1 MAPIRS
7 ESGRPPLHASIARC
21 NAWFMHALHTMC
33 KHKSTGR
40 VTEDSQPVYSHH
52 MEEPIVKAL
61 RWAREDGMNQTAFA
75 GLIGCTPQ
83 DITNWKKRGMPA
95 EWHIKVAHALGRSV
109 DELLG
114 HATEPQDQANVAQA
128 PDSKG
133 LIPLISWVQ
142 AGHWNGAHDPLHPG
156 EAERWLECPATHSE
170 RTYALRV
177 RGDSMTAPHGNARSY
192 PEGCII
198 YVDPLRKS
206 PVNGQRIIAKLKDSD
221 EVTFKVFKQEDGR
234 IWLQP
239 INPMHQ
245 PITDQ
250 FKVLGT
256 VIGKW
261 EDE

>member
-1 MAPIRS
+1 MQARRI
-7 ESGRPPLHASIARC
+7 LTVVNTIAER
-21 NAWFMHALHTMC
+21 L
-33 KHKSTGR
+33 K
-40 VTEDSQPVYSHH
+40 Q
-52 MEEPIVKAL
+52 
-61 RWAREDGMNQTAFA
+61 AREDKGLTQPELAERSGVSA
-75 GLIGCTPQ
+75 GTIGNVESGLRKNP
-83 DITNWKKRGMPA
+83 R
-95 EWHIKVAHALGRSV
+95 
-109 DELLG
+109 ELLAIAAALEVNPEWLKTG
-114 HATEPQDQANVAQA
+114 KGPKSRDSVEQA
-128 PDSKG
+128 PYSRG
-133 LIPLISWVQ
+133 LVPLISRVQ
-142 AGHWNGAHDPLHPG
+142 AGNWNGANDPLHPG
-156 EAERWLECPATHSE
+156 EAERWLECPVTHSE

-206 PVNGQRIIAKLKDSD
+206 PVNGQRIIAKLEGSD